1 MKYFLKSSLSRFF
14 IATALILTVFS
25 SCRTTRELPAERLR
39 PMDAGRLIRHAE
51 ENAFDFNDLTIR
63 RINVLFSGS
72 DTETNFRAAL
82 QAIKDEKIL
91 ATVSK
96 MSIPVGRVLLTPQ
109 NVIFVNYFE
118 RTYFQDDYSYLSRMM
133 KFNLDFD
140 IIQSVLTNPSG
151 GGILSRNERHEYR
164 TSVENGKYVLQ
175 SGDTQN
181 PGATGKN
188 INFGR
193 RTRKNPENDVQKKF
207 YFNPKDFNL
216 EKMILYEPSNNW
228 ILEVNYGSYTPVDG
242 KNYPGSIDI
251 KMISEGESTGLKI
264 RLSDITTQKINS
276 IDLAIPE
283 KYEQIRVN

>member
-181 PGATGKN
+181 PGATGQN

>member
-1 MKYFLKSSLSRFF
+1 
-14 IATALILTVFS
+14 
-25 SCRTTRELPAERLR
+25 
-39 PMDAGRLIRHAE
+39 MDAGRLIRHAE

-181 PGATGKN
+181 PGATGQN

>member
-14 IATALILTVFS
+14 IVTALILTVFS

-181 PGATGKN
+181 PGATGQN